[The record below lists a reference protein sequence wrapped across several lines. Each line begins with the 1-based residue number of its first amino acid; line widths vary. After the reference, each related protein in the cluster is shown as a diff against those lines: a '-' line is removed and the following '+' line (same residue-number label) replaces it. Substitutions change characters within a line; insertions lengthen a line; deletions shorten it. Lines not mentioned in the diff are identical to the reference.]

1 MTRTAIIAEDDE
13 DIRQLLTFKLTRSE
27 FEVEGFEDGQAC
39 FEHLEGR
46 SDPPEIVVLDVM
58 MPRMDGLQVL
68 ERIQKNDELREVPVL
83 MLTAR
88 SREEDIVEGFER
100 GATDYVT
107 KPFSPSEVVAR
118 IERLLRTA

>member
-1 MTRTAIIAEDDE
+1 MSRTAVLAEDDE
-13 DIRQLLTFKLTRSE
+13 DIRQLLLFKLNRGG

-39 FEHLEGR
+39 LDHLHER
-46 SDPPEIVVLDVM
+46 KTIPEVVVLDVM
-58 MPRMDGLQVL
+58 MPRMNGFQVL
-68 ERIQKNDELREVPVL
+68 EQIREDDMLADVPVL

-88 SREEDIVEGFER
+88 SREEDVVEGFER

-118 IERLLRTA
+118 IERLIG

>member
-1 MTRTAIIAEDDE
+1 MTRTAVIAEDDE

-39 FEHLEGR
+39 LEHLEGR
-46 SDPPEIVVLDVM
+46 GDLPEIVVLDVM

-68 ERIQKNDELREVPVL
+68 ERIRDDNELHEVPVL

-88 SREEDIVEGFER
+88 SREDDVVEGFER

>member
-1 MTRTAIIAEDDE
+1 MSRTAVLAEDDE
-13 DIRQLLTFKLTRSE
+13 DIRQLLSFKLDRSG

-39 FEHLEGR
+39 LDHLHGR
-46 SDPPEIVVLDVM
+46 DELPAVVVLDVM
-58 MPRMDGLQVL
+58 MPRMDGFQVL
-68 ERIQKNDELREVPVL
+68 ERIREDDALADVPVL

-88 SREEDIVEGFER
+88 SREEDVVEGFER

-118 IERLLRTA
+118 IERLIG

>member
-1 MTRTAIIAEDDE
+1 MSRTAVLAEDDE
-13 DIRQLLTFKLTRSE
+13 DIRQLLSFKLNRGG

-39 FEHLEGR
+39 LEHLHEREGI
-46 SDPPEIVVLDVM
+46 PEVVVLDVM
-58 MPRMDGLQVL
+58 MPRMDGFQVL
-68 ERIQKNDELREVPVL
+68 EQIREDDMLAGVPVL

-88 SREEDIVEGFER
+88 SREEDVVEGFER

-118 IERLLRTA
+118 IERLIG